1 MFYPDE
7 LPRVFTDAQ
16 GREYDFHSD
25 FREWLRLET
34 LLTDTDIPDD
44 IRGRLMYEL
53 IFPAEKP
60 PFNEALAYIIY
71 FHDCGRKPR
80 GKGKSNGK
88 PCYSYEHDI
97 DLIYAAFMQAYH
109 IDLYEVP
116 YLHWWK
122 FRALFLALPEDTK
135 LSKVMGWRG
144 TDIDRRKMSDDL
156 ADFYKEMQTIYRLPK
171 SISEQQRIYKLKQKM
186 KEKEQS

>member
-25 FREWLRLET
+25 FREWMRLET

-44 IRGRLMYEL
+44 IRGRLMYDL
-53 IFPAEKP
+53 IFPAKKP
-60 PFNEALAYIIY
+60 PFDEALRFIIH
-71 FHDCGRKPR
+71 FHECGRKPR
-80 GKGKSNGK
+80 GKSSKGTGKL
-88 PCYSYEHDI
+88 CYSYEYDS

-109 IDLYEVP
+109 IDLYDIP

-122 FRALFLALPEDTK
+122 FRAMFLALPEETK
-135 LSKVMGWRG
+135 LRKVMGWRE
-144 TDIDRRKMSDDL
+144 TDIDRRKMSDEL
-156 ADFYKEMQTIYRLPK
+156 ADFYKEMQSVYRLPK
-171 SISEQQRIYKLKQKM
+171 SISEQQRIYRIK
-186 KEKEQS
+186 